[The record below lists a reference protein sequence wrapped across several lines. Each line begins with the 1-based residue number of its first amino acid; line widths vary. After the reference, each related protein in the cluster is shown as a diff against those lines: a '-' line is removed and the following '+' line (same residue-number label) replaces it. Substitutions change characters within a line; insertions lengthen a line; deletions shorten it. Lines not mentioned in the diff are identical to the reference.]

1 MDYKTEN
8 ARQFLHQL
16 LRYRYN
22 ALIRTIIEKF
32 QVDEEKAIR
41 LQTLITCE
49 FVEDALRKEDA

>member
-22 ALIRTIIEKF
+22 ALIRTIVDKF
-32 QVDEEKAIR
+32 KVDEEKAER
-41 LQTLITCE
+41 LQSLITCE
-49 FVEDALRKEDA
+49 FINEALCEEDT